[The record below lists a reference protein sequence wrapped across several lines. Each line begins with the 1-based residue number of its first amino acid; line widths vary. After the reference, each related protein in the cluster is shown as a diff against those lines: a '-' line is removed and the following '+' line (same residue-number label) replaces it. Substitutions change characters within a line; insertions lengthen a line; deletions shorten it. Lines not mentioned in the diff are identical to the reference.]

1 MANNS
6 KTTIQIKQTKMIKN
20 IIIRMKGKKTFRDLK

>member
-1 MANNS
+1 MVNNS
-6 KTTIQIKQTKMIKN
+6 KTTIQIKQTKMIEN